1 MTDTGATTHQER
13 FDASRYSTFRFLSRS
28 LSGSGEVSLCYA
40 LDDELKFEERF
51 LLPVPES
58 GVDPAEHEALLAML
72 HWVAGVSYFKL
83 AAPGSV
89 AFSDDGPPPAAA
101 RLLEALYSEGLGE
114 FAVVN
119 GLEHLPRPSFG
130 SISAPAPRAVAPALR
145 RVLVPVGGG
154 KDSAVAI
161 EIVRRSGLDLS
172 LFSVGTA
179 TPIDA
184 TVEAAGLPRLLVH
197 RQIDGQIGE
206 LNRRGALN
214 GHVPITAIVSC
225 VALLTASLNG
235 FDAIAFANERS
246 ASAGN
251 TVFDGVEV
259 NHQFSK
265 SARAEELLR
274 DAVAES
280 GSGIQI
286 FSVLRPASEL
296 AIGRA
301 FARLTRYHSAF
312 TSCNRMFHLDHS
324 LRAAS
329 WCCDCDKCRFVF
341 LVLAPFLDPEAMS
354 GIFGRDMLRDDSQYR
369 GFALLTATGGPK
381 PFECVGEAE
390 ESVAAIRM
398 LADDPRWSDHSVVR
412 RLAGEVLPRFA
423 ATEADPSALLVLSD
437 QHAVPPE
444 IMPEVHALLGA

>member
-1 MTDTGATTHQER
+1 MTDTGATTRQER

-72 HWVAGVSYFKL
+72 HSVAGVSYFKL

-89 AFSDDGPPPAAA
+89 ALQDDGPPPAAA
-101 RLLEALYSEGLGE
+101 RLLEGAVLGGLGRVRGRE
-114 FAVVN
+114 RARAPPAAVVR
-119 GLEHLPRPSFG
+119 E
-130 SISAPAPRAVAPALR
+130 ISAPAPRAVAPALR

-259 NHQFSK
+259 NPQ
-265 SARAEELLR
+265 
-274 DAVAES
+274 
-280 GSGIQI
+280 
-286 FSVLRPASEL
+286 
-296 AIGRA
+296 
-301 FARLTRYHSAF
+301 
-312 TSCNRMFHLDHS
+312 
-324 LRAAS
+324 
-329 WCCDCDKCRFVF
+329 
-341 LVLAPFLDPEAMS
+341 
-354 GIFGRDMLRDDSQYR
+354 
-369 GFALLTATGGPK
+369 
-381 PFECVGEAE
+381 
-390 ESVAAIRM
+390 
-398 LADDPRWSDHSVVR
+398 
-412 RLAGEVLPRFA
+412 
-423 ATEADPSALLVLSD
+423 
-437 QHAVPPE
+437 
-444 IMPEVHALLGA
+444 